1 MKLLLRIA
9 YDGRYYC
16 GFQAQKNGL
25 SVQER
30 LTETMSDFFDMPC
43 TVTGCSR
50 TDAGVHAR
58 GFCCTVAPVNPVN
71 PTEPTEP
78 DADWWHIPP
87 GKLHHA
93 VNHALMPH
101 MAVNGACIVPDA
113 FHPRYDVRD
122 KTYAYRMYDAPADD
136 PFAAPYTWHV
146 RKSLSAQGVAA
157 MQRAAQ
163 TLLGT
168 HDFSAYMATG
178 SKITDPTRTIT
189 AASVLREP
197 DGTVTF
203 RVTADGFLYN
213 MVRILA
219 GTLYEI
225 GIGQRD
231 ADLAAVTDSRDRRR
245 AGVTAPP
252 EGLTLEEVCYP
263 DTWHIRWL
271 CE

>member
-1 MKLLLRIA
+1 MKLLLRLA

-16 GFQAQKNGL
+16 GFQAQKNGG

-30 LTETMSDFFDMPC
+30 LTETLSGFFGRSC
-43 TVTGCSR
+43 AVTGCSR

-58 GFCCTVAPVNPVN
+58 GFCCTIAPTDPV
-71 PTEPTEP
+71 PA

-93 VNHALMPH
+93 VNRLLMPH
-101 MAVNGACIVPDA
+101 MAVNGTCVVPDA
-113 FHPRYDVRD
+113 FHPRYDVQS
-122 KTYAYRMYDAPADD
+122 KTYAYRIFDAPADD
-136 PFAAPYTWHV
+136 PFAAPFTWHV
-146 RKSLSAQGVAA
+146 RKAVSPEGVAR
-157 MQRAAQ
+157 MNRAAA
-163 TLLGT
+163 TLVGT
-168 HDFSAYMATG
+168 HDFSSYMASG
-178 SKITDPTRTIT
+178 SKITDPVRTIT
-189 AASVLREP
+189 DAAVARTS
-197 DGTVTF
+197 DGMITF

-231 ADLAAVTDSRDRRR
+231 AALPPVTEARSRHAA
-245 AGVTAPP
+245 GITAPP
-252 EGLTLEEVCYP
+252 GGLTLEEVRYP
-263 DTWHIRWL
+263 DTWGVRWL

>member
-16 GFQAQKNGL
+16 GFQAQKNGR

-30 LTETMSDFFDMPC
+30 LTEVLSGFFGTPC
-43 TVTGCSR
+43 AVTGCSR

-58 GFCCTVAPVNPVN
+58 GFCCTVAPVNPM
-71 PTEPTEP
+71 EPTEP
-78 DADWWHIPP
+78 DADWWRIPP

-93 VNHALMPH
+93 VNRMLMPH
-101 MAVNGACIVPDA
+101 MAVNGACVVPDA

-122 KTYAYRMYDAPADD
+122 KTYAYRIYDTPADD

-146 RKSLSAQGVAA
+146 RKSLSAAGIDA
-157 MQRAAQ
+157 MQNAAQ

-178 SKITDPTRTIT
+178 SKITDPTRTIV
-189 AASVLREP
+189 AARVRREA
-197 DGTVTF
+197 DGIVVF

-225 GIGQRD
+225 GIGQRS
-231 ADLAAVTDSRDRRR
+231 AELAAITESRDRRL

-252 EGLTLEEVCYP
+252 EGLTLEEVRYP
-263 DTWHIRWL
+263 DAWQIRWL

>member
-16 GFQAQKNGL
+16 GFQAQKNGR

-30 LTETMSDFFDMPC
+30 LTEVLSGFFGTPC
-43 TVTGCSR
+43 AVTGCSR

-58 GFCCTVAPVNPVN
+58 GFCCTVAPM
-71 PTEPTEP
+71 EPMVP
-78 DADWWHIPP
+78 DADWWRIPP

-93 VNHALMPH
+93 VNRMLMPH
-101 MAVNGACIVPDA
+101 MAVNGACVVPDA

-122 KTYAYRMYDAPADD
+122 KTYAYRIYDTPADD

-146 RKSLSAQGVAA
+146 RKSLSAAGIDA
-157 MQRAAQ
+157 MQNAAQ

-178 SKITDPTRTIT
+178 SKITDPTRTIV
-189 AASVLREP
+189 AACVRREA
-197 DGTVTF
+197 DGIVVF

-219 GTLYEI
+219 GTLLEI
-225 GIGQRD
+225 GAGSMQPDDIP
-231 ADLAAVTDSRDRRR
+231 AILDSRRREN
-245 AGVTAPP
+245 AGPTLPAR
-252 EGLTLEEVCYP
+252 GLCLWETRY
-263 DTWHIRWL
+263 
-271 CE
+271 